1 MNTEQL
7 TPLTLVV
14 GASTNPERYAFKA
27 ITQLRVHKHAVAAFG
42 LRAGTVE
49 DVTIHTELPQNQQID
64 TVTLYVGPDR
74 QAELIEPLLALNPRR
89 IIFNPGTENAA
100 FEDKARAAGIQTE
113 QACTLV
119 LLATNTY

>member
-1 MNTEQL
+1 MVNTFIK
-7 TPLTLVV
+7 PLTLVV
-14 GASTNPERYAFKA
+14 GASTNPERYAYKA
-27 ITQLRVHKHAVAAFG
+27 IVQLNAHKHAVAAFG

-49 DVTIHTELPQNQQID
+49 DVTIQTELPKNQHID
-64 TVTLYVGPDR
+64 TVTLYVGPNR
-74 QAELIEPLLALNPRR
+74 QAELIEPLLALKPRR

-100 FEDKARAAGIQTE
+100 FEDKARAAGILTE